1 MDRRLPVFALAALC
15 LIAPLRS
22 QTFSVALLEDAGGAE
37 GRDLSDALVGGCMDL
52 LFDAGLIATNEAV
65 GRIDRAGFRS
75 GFPGLEAA
83 REGYVDYVALV
94 WIRYVDTPTDPPER
108 IPETL
113 DWRLLR
119 VRDGTALAEGS
130 STPPRLESKTGDE
143 RRDLLARFGRSLAD
157 AWIKALRKERG

>member
-1 MDRRLPVFALAALC
+1 MDRRLPMTVLAALC
-15 LIAPLRS
+15 LAVPLRA
-22 QTFSVALLEDAGGAE
+22 QTVSVALLEDAGGSE
-37 GRDLSDALVGGCMDL
+37 GGELSDALVGGCMEL
-52 LFDAGLIATNEAV
+52 LFDEGLIATNESV

-75 GFPGLEAA
+75 GAPGLNAA

-108 IPETL
+108 VPESL

-157 AWIKALRKERG
+157 AWMKALRKERG